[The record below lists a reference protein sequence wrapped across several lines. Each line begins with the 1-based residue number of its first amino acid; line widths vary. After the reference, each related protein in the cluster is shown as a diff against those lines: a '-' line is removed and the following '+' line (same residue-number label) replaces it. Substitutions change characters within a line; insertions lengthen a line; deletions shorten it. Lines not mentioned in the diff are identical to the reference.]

1 MKNVRVYMTKCGR
14 LIFTSHLDMNR
25 FMTRALRLSRL
36 PIWYTEGFNPHPY
49 LTFLLPLSLGF
60 ESDCE
65 IMDIRITDEEMPLE
79 EIKTALNAV
88 LPSDMQVQKV
98 AEPVLKPGKIAF
110 AEFLITFKSAG
121 DKLAARLSAFLLQ
134 DSIVTEKKGKKGKLS
149 TVDLAPK
156 IQSFSTDVIDNE
168 DGSSFVALKIVL
180 PAGGSDNVNPTLL
193 LTAYN
198 KEHSDEPL
206 PFYKIKRTMIFDAQ
220 MHPFA

>member
-168 DGSSFVALKIVL
+168 NCSSFVALKIVL

-198 KEHSDEPL
+198 NEHSDEPL

>member
-1 MKNVRVYMTKCGR
+1 MKNVRVYMKKGGR

-25 FMTRALRLSRL
+25 FMTRALRLSKL

-79 EIKTALNAV
+79 EVKTALNAV

-110 AEFLITFKSAG
+110 AEFLVTFKNAG

-134 DSIVTEKKGKKGKLS
+134 DSIVTEKKGKKGKIS

-156 IQSFSTDVIDNE
+156 IQSFSADVTDTDNG
-168 DGSSFVALKIVL
+168 DCYVTLKIVL

-198 KEHSDEPL
+198 SEHSDEPL

-220 MHPFA
+220 MQPFA